1 MLAGSLINFSAEM
14 LYQMLIQ
21 AAIFLLFFLL
31 VKTFFYDKVI
41 EFVDKRQEV
50 INSDIEQAKK
60 DREESSRLKE
70 EYESRVETAQEEVAA
85 ITNKATL
92 EAKKVREDIIS
103 NARKEASDMKVKAGR
118 DIEIAREQAM
128 KDMKDNII
136 DISFDIANKV
146 LDESITTEKEEML
159 FKNALE
165 KIEEADYE

>member
-50 INSDIEQAKK
+50 INSDIEQARK